1 MTITVIIVVITFLV
15 SLHPLKISCFY
26 LYVFVSLSAGLLEK
40 SLTNFDKKILRDV
53 WLATDY
59 ILVLIQ
65 IRCMYRN
72 IQTEFLPLW
81 D

>member
-40 SLTNFDKKILRDV
+40 SLTNFDKKNFEGCVTSNRLHFGVDPDQVHVQKYSDGIFTIV
-53 WLATDY
+53 G
-59 ILVLIQ
+59 
-65 IRCMYRN
+65 
-72 IQTEFLPLW
+72 
-81 D
+81 